1 MKAYPNKDSAFHL
14 YIFLRTGGDIKM
26 TVKRISLEL
35 WEQCKV
41 VVLGIITHEGIP
53 EMKGLV
59 TPISCIGLKTFYFDI
74 TNYQIESALFE
85 LPVTGIICYYSQT
98 IFKSVTLKG
107 CLNLLTTEEVQHI
120 RSTHKIN
127 PSNKCK
133 ILKFTS
139 QKGTLYSDYQTY
151 LFDI

>member
-1 MKAYPNKDSAFHL
+1 MPFIF
-14 YIFLRTGGDIKM
+14 IFLLRTVGGLIKM

-59 TPISCIGLKTFYFDI
+59 TPISYVGLKTFYFDI
-74 TNYQIESALFE
+74 TNYQIEASFFE
-85 LPVTGIICYYSQT
+85 LPVTGIICYYNQT
-98 IFKSVTLKG
+98 IFKSVTING
-107 CLNLLTTEEVQHI
+107 HIHLLTKEEVQHI
-120 RSTHKIN
+120 QISQKIN
-127 PSNKCK
+127 SSAKCQ
-133 ILKFTS
+133 ILQFTS
-139 QKGTLYSDYQTY
+139 QNGTLYSDYKTH